1 MSYANYMVAAVLDPQ
16 VGQADVSGLAS
27 VLRIGV
33 TRLSRRMRSERSS
46 EGLTVSQL
54 SVLGIIEREGPRSPT
69 QLAAAERVQPPS
81 MTRLITA
88 LEELGLVRR
97 QPHETDRR
105 QCVLALTDRGRDLLA
120 EDRHRKQAW
129 LAYRLSELSA
139 AERDT
144 LSRAVPLIERLADS

>member
-1 MSYANYMVAAVLDPQ
+1 MVAAVLDPQ

>member
-1 MSYANYMVAAVLDPQ
+1 
-16 VGQADVSGLAS
+16 
-27 VLRIGV
+27 
-33 TRLSRRMRSERSS
+33 
-46 EGLTVSQL
+46 
-54 SVLGIIEREGPRSPT
+54 
-69 QLAAAERVQPPS
+69 